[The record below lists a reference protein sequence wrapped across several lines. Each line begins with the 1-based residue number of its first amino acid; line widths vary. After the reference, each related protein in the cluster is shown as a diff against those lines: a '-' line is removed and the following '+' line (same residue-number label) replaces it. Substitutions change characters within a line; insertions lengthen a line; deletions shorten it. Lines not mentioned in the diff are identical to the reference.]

1 MADVKTPEARS
12 RNMAAIRSRD
22 TPPELVLRKKLWS
35 MGFRYRKN
43 LSTLTGKPDIV
54 LTKYRICIF
63 VDSEFFHGKGFYS
76 GYESRKYPSLREQL
90 LHSDRPDFWLKKIKG
105 NMERDAKTDA
115 ELAGLG
121 WKVLR
126 FWSRDVLK
134 KTEQCLKI
142 IEESVEESKSDTAR
156 QKVD

>member
-1 MADVKTPEARS
+1 
-12 RNMAAIRSRD
+12 
-22 TPPELVLRKKLWS
+22 
-35 MGFRYRKN
+35 
-43 LSTLTGKPDIV
+43 
-54 LTKYRICIF
+54 
-63 VDSEFFHGKGFYS
+63 
-76 GYESRKYPSLREQL
+76 
-90 LHSDRPDFWLKKIKG
+90 
-105 NMERDAKTDA
+105 MERDATTDA

>member
-1 MADVKTPEARS
+1 
-12 RNMAAIRSRD
+12 
-22 TPPELVLRKKLWS
+22 
-35 MGFRYRKN
+35 
-43 LSTLTGKPDIV
+43 
-54 LTKYRICIF
+54 
-63 VDSEFFHGKGFYS
+63 
-76 GYESRKYPSLREQL
+76 
-90 LHSDRPDFWLKKIKG
+90 
-105 NMERDAKTDA
+105 MERDAKTDA

-156 QKVD
+156 QKVDQTVSAECQGPPVRRE